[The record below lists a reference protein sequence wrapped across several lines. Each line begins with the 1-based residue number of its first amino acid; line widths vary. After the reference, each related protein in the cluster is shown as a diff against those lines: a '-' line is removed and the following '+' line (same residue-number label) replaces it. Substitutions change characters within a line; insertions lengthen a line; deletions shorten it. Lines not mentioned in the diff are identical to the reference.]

1 MPFNIALS
9 SGLPL
14 NIDPQ
19 QILLHWMNLAIL
31 VGGLYFILYKPVK
44 QFIAKREEHYREL
57 DRQAD
62 DKIAQAEQ
70 LKAEYGEKL
79 AAADEEIR
87 QARAKAQQA
96 AQQSA
101 QEQLE
106 QARNQ
111 AEHIVAQAHA
121 QADRLKEQAV
131 HDSQR
136 EIRRLA
142 ETATRRLALQQ
153 DPFDQFLD
161 LAEGGTEH
169 EGK

>member
-1 MPFNIALS
+1 MPLNIALS
-9 SGLPL
+9 AWPL

-19 QILLHWMNLAIL
+19 QILLHWLNLAIL

-44 QFIAKREEHYREL
+44 KFIAKREDYYKDL
-57 DRQAD
+57 DKQAED
-62 DKIAQAEQ
+62 RIAQAEQ
-70 LKAEYGEKL
+70 LQTQYSEKL

-106 QARNQ
+106 QARAQ
-111 AEHIVAQAHA
+111 AEQIVAQAHA